1 MHTHNRPWAILMAC
15 TSQAKSVISLL
26 SGAAIDYNRLRFFP
40 SYPMNVV
47 DYKIYALSQS
57 IFFQHFGESLMNNLQ
72 WLDEVKFNPQGLV
85 PAIAQHHQ
93 TGRVLMVAWMNR
105 EALALTAEKNQAVY
119 FSRSRNKLWHKGEES
134 GHFQTVHE
142 IRLDCDADVI
152 ILQIEQQGG
161 IACHT
166 GRESC
171 FYRKLTA
178 NGWEIVDAQLKDPS
192 QIYAAPSSNPHSQ
205 VMNASTAQS
214 EQVDVLS
221 YLAKM
226 MIERKQADPDSSYV
240 AKLYH
245 KGLNK
250 ILEKVGEE
258 SVETIIA
265 AKDFKSE
272 ASLDNQNDLIYE
284 VADLWFHTIVM
295 LGYFDLEPQLV
306 LNELARR
313 QGLSGLLEKA
323 NRQH

>member
-1 MHTHNRPWAILMAC
+1 
-15 TSQAKSVISLL
+15 
-26 SGAAIDYNRLRFFP
+26 
-40 SYPMNVV
+40 
-47 DYKIYALSQS
+47 
-57 IFFQHFGESLMNNLQ
+57 MNNLQ
-72 WLDEVKFNPQGLV
+72 WLDEVKFNEQGLV

-105 EALALTAEKNQAVY
+105 EALQLTAEKNQAVY

-152 ILQIEQQGG
+152 VLQIEQHGG

-171 FYRKLTA
+171 FYRKLTP
-178 NGWEIVDAQLKDPS
+178 NGWEIVDAQLKDPNA
-192 QIYAAPSSNPHSQ
+192 IYGKSDELASTNPHTLA
-205 VMNASTAQS
+205 MNASNAQS

-221 YLAKM
+221 YLGEM
-226 MIERKQADPDSSYV
+226 MAERKKADPESSYV

-258 SVETIIA
+258 SFETVIS
-265 AKDFKSE
+265 AKE
-272 ASLDNQNDLIYE
+272 YQAHANEDNKNDLIYE
-284 VADLWFHTIVM
+284 VADVWFHTIVM
-295 LGYFDLEPQLV
+295 LGYFDLDVQLV

-313 QGLSGLLEKA
+313 QGLSGLVEKA
-323 NRQH
+323 NRSH

>member
-1 MHTHNRPWAILMAC
+1 
-15 TSQAKSVISLL
+15 
-26 SGAAIDYNRLRFFP
+26 
-40 SYPMNVV
+40 
-47 DYKIYALSQS
+47 
-57 IFFQHFGESLMNNLQ
+57 MNNMQ
-72 WLDEVKFNPQGLV
+72 WLDEVKFNEQGLI

-105 EALALTAEKNQAVY
+105 ESLALTAEKNQAVY
-119 FSRSRNKLWHKGEES
+119 FSRSRQKLWHKGEES

-152 ILQIEQQGG
+152 ILQIEQHGG

-178 NGWEIVDAQLKDPS
+178 NGWEIVDVPLKDPS
-192 QIYAAPSSNPHSQ
+192 QIYAEKSNNPHTL

-214 EQVDVLS
+214 EQVEILD
-221 YLAKM
+221 YLGQM
-226 MIERKQADPDSSYV
+226 MLERKKADPDSSYV

-258 SVETIIA
+258 SFESILA
-265 AKDFKSE
+265 AKDFKAE
-272 ASLDNQNDLIYE
+272 AHEDKKNDLIYE
-284 VADLWFHTIVM
+284 VADLWFHSIVM
-295 LGYFDLEPQLV
+295 LGYFDLEPQVV

-313 QGLSGLLEKA
+313 QGLSGLVEKA

>member
-1 MHTHNRPWAILMAC
+1 
-15 TSQAKSVISLL
+15 
-26 SGAAIDYNRLRFFP
+26 
-40 SYPMNVV
+40 
-47 DYKIYALSQS
+47 
-57 IFFQHFGESLMNNLQ
+57 MNNMQ
-72 WLDEVKFNPQGLV
+72 WLDEVKFNEQGLI

-105 EALALTAEKNQAVY
+105 EALQLTAEKNRGVY
-119 FSRSRNKLWHKGEES
+119 FSRSRNKLWFKGEES

-152 ILQIEQQGG
+152 VLQIEQHGG

-178 NGWEIVDAQLKDPS
+178 NGWEIVDAQLKNPDS
-192 QIYAAPSSNPHSQ
+192 IYADKSAKKASTNPHTLA
-205 VMNASTAQS
+205 MNASTAQS
-214 EQVDVLS
+214 EQVEVLN
-221 YLAKM
+221 YLGKM
-226 MIERKQADPDSSYV
+226 MAERKAANPDSSYI

-250 ILEKVGEE
+250 ILEKIAEE
-258 SVETIIA
+258 SFETVIA
-265 AKDFKSE
+265 AKDFKTE
-272 ASLDNQNDLIYE
+272 ANAENKNDLIYE

-295 LGYFDLEPQLV
+295 LGYFDLDVQLV

-313 QGLSGLLEKA
+313 QGLSGLVEKA
-323 NRQH
+323 NRDH

>member
-1 MHTHNRPWAILMAC
+1 MRLENGVHT
-15 TSQAKSVISLL
+15 IS
-26 SGAAIDYNRLRFFP
+26 IN
-40 SYPMNVV
+40 
-47 DYKIYALSQS
+47 
-57 IFFQHFGESLMNNLQ
+57 FGEQLMNNLQ
-72 WLDEVKFNPQGLV
+72 WLDEVKFNEQGLV

-152 ILQIEQQGG
+152 ILQIEQHGG

-178 NGWEIVDAQLKDPS
+178 NGWEIVDAQLKDPN
-192 QIYAAPSSNPHSQ
+192 QIYGEQAANAHTQ
-205 VMNASTAQS
+205 AMNQSKAQA
-214 EQVDVLS
+214 EQVEVLA
-221 YLAKM
+221 YLGQM
-226 MIERKQADPDSSYV
+226 MSERKTANPDSSYV

-245 KGLNK
+245 TGLNK

-258 SVETIIA
+258 SVEAIIA
-265 AKDFKSE
+265 AKDFNTE
-272 ASLDNQNDLIYE
+272 ADANNKNDLIYE
-284 VADLWFHTIVM
+284 VADLWFHSIVM
-295 LGYFDLEPQLV
+295 LGYFDIEPQVV

-313 QGLSGLLEKA
+313 QGLSGLVEKA
-323 NRQH
+323 NRSH

>member
-1 MHTHNRPWAILMAC
+1 
-15 TSQAKSVISLL
+15 
-26 SGAAIDYNRLRFFP
+26 
-40 SYPMNVV
+40 
-47 DYKIYALSQS
+47 
-57 IFFQHFGESLMNNLQ
+57 MNNVR
-72 WLDEVKFNPQGLV
+72 WLDEVKFNEQGLV

-152 ILQIEQQGG
+152 VLQIEQHGG

-171 FYRKLTA
+171 FYRKLTPQ
-178 NGWEIVDAQLKDPS
+178 GWEIVDAQLKDPS
-192 QIYAAPSSNPHSQ
+192 QIYAAEKSSNPHTIA
-205 VMNASTAQS
+205 MNASNAQS
-214 EQVDVLS
+214 EQVEVLS
-221 YLAKM
+221 YLGQM
-226 MIERKQADPDSSYV
+226 MTERKGADPDSSYV

-250 ILEKVGEE
+250 ILEKIGEE
-258 SVETIIA
+258 SIETILA
-265 AKDFKSE
+265 AKEFQLIANE
-272 ASLDNQNDLIYE
+272 DNKNDLIYE

-295 LGYFDLEPQLV
+295 LGHFDLDPQLV

-313 QGLSGLLEKA
+313 QGLSGLVEKA
-323 NRQH
+323 NRSH

>member
-1 MHTHNRPWAILMAC
+1 
-15 TSQAKSVISLL
+15 
-26 SGAAIDYNRLRFFP
+26 
-40 SYPMNVV
+40 
-47 DYKIYALSQS
+47 
-57 IFFQHFGESLMNNLQ
+57 MNNLQ
-72 WLDEVKFNPQGLV
+72 WLDEVKFNEQGLV

-93 TGRVLMVAWMNR
+93 TGRVLMMAWMNR

-152 ILQIEQQGG
+152 ILQIEQHGG

-178 NGWEIVDAQLKDPS
+178 NGWEIVDAQLKDPN
-192 QIYAAPSSNPHSQ
+192 QIYGKQAANAHTQAMSQ
-205 VMNASTAQS
+205 SKAQA
-214 EQVDVLS
+214 EQVEVLA
-221 YLAKM
+221 YLGQM
-226 MIERKQADPDSSYV
+226 MSERKTANPDSSYV

-258 SVETIIA
+258 TVEAIIA
-265 AKDFKSE
+265 AKDFNTE
-272 ASLDNQNDLIYE
+272 ANANNKNDLIYE
-284 VADLWFHTIVM
+284 VADLWFHSIVM
-295 LGYFDLEPQLV
+295 LGYFDIEPQVV

-313 QGLSGLLEKA
+313 QGLSGLVEKA
-323 NRQH
+323 NRSH